1 MKVPHWLQLVQTM
14 GLAALQASPLAP
26 IAAPVAVAIA
36 EAEAIGGSG
45 KDKLAHVMNVAVA
58 AAETA
63 QDLGVNI
70 DPATVRSAGEK
81 AISTAV
87 EVVNVV
93 HKAQTKP

>member
-1 MKVPHWLQLVQTM
+1 MKVPRWLQLVQTM

-45 KDKLAHVMNVAVA
+45 KDKLTHVMNVATA

-63 QDLGVNI
+63 QKLGVNI
-70 DPATVRSAGEK
+70 SPDVVKSAGEA

-87 EVVNVV
+87 QVTNIV
-93 HKAQTKP
+93 HQAQTK